1 VGSDR
6 PIKVDARVICATNLT
21 PEQLR
26 DPSRFRQD
34 LLYRINTIEIRVPP
48 LRARTDDI
56 PLIAAHYV
64 ALYTRKYGKAVL
76 PLGAAA
82 LTRLKQYPWPG
93 NVRELKHAI
102 ERMVILSDGD
112 VLSLDAIPSIAG
124 TVGASPAPTADE
136 ASTLNLEEHEK
147 QMIQRAIAQHQGNL
161 SKAAQSLGLGR
172 TTLYRKM
179 ARYGLQ

>member
-1 VGSDR
+1 
-6 PIKVDARVICATNLT
+6 
-21 PEQLR
+21 
-26 DPSRFRQD
+26 
-34 LLYRINTIEIRVPP
+34 VPP
-48 LRARTDDI
+48 LRARADDI

-64 ALYTRKYGKAVL
+64 ALYLRKYGKPVL

-82 LTRLKQYPWPG
+82 IARLKQYPWPG

-112 VLSLDAIPSIAG
+112 ALSLEAIPSA
-124 TVGASPAPTADE
+124 TAPMDALSETA
-136 ASTLNLEEHEK
+136 AVTLNLEEHEK

>member
-1 VGSDR
+1 
-6 PIKVDARVICATNLT
+6 
-21 PEQLR
+21 
-26 DPSRFRQD
+26 
-34 LLYRINTIEIRVPP
+34 
-48 LRARTDDI
+48 
-56 PLIAAHYV
+56 
-64 ALYTRKYGKAVL
+64 
-76 PLGAAA
+76 
-82 LTRLKQYPWPG
+82 LKQYSWPG

-112 VLSLDAIPSIAG
+112 ALSLEAIPHATG
-124 TVGASPAPTADE
+124 PVESPASESA
-136 ASTLNLEEHEK
+136 TLNLEEHEK

>member
-1 VGSDR
+1 
-6 PIKVDARVICATNLT
+6 
-21 PEQLR
+21 LR

-48 LRARTDDI
+48 LRARVDDI

-64 ALYTRKYGKAVL
+64 ALYTRKYGKATL
-76 PLGAAA
+76 PLGSAA
-82 LTRLKQYPWPG
+82 LARLKLYPWPG

-124 TVGASPAPTADE
+124 TAGLGVPAASGGDATN
-136 ASTLNLEEHEK
+136 LNLEEHEK
-147 QMIQRAIAQHQGNL
+147 QVIQRAIAQHHGNL